1 MVVSLR
7 ILDDGAW
14 VSVDDERRVS
24 VSELWPVVG
33 ACDCAVSDFLVEGFT
48 GVAVDGRTVGVEA
61 YGTCVRC
68 GEATTVGPL
77 AVGRVIRGSFY
88 PLSTRTV
95 RVAPSADSYRQE
107 YLPSGSRGED

>member
-24 VSELWPVVG
+24 VSELWPVAS
-33 ACDCAVSDFLVEGFT
+33 ACECALGDFLVEGFT
-48 GVAVDGRTVGVEA
+48 DVAVDGRTVSVDA

-68 GEATTVGPL
+68 GASSTVGPL
-77 AVGRVIRGSFY
+77 PVGRVVDGSFH
-88 PLSTRTV
+88 PLATGAV
-95 RVAPSADSYRQE
+95 RVPPTERT
-107 YLPSGSRGED
+107 